1 MTNETNFLMK
11 NKTITISDILLLL
24 LVGIVFLFYNY
35 DSNIAPTYLLSV
47 IQLGIFWFILRIS
60 FTVFPVLA
68 RYTPFIIM
76 LAGLV
81 QAIWGLGQLY
91 NYFPQK
97 HALFKT
103 TGSFFNSGPYGGFIA
118 LIFPIVLHYWLHYRN
133 KNRILSY
140 IFIFIGIVCM
150 LVFPATM
157 SRTAWIAAAIG
168 SALVLILE
176 TRIVVKLMI
185 IHRKHKKQF
194 ALHTLIAAIMII
206 VSLSSVYYLKKDSA
220 NGRLFMWK
228 ISALAIK
235 DAPITGVG
243 LGGFPAAYSK
253 SQMEYFKS
261 RKASGIEKLVSGSP
275 EYAFNEY
282 LRIFL
287 EQGVIGGV
295 LFILLTVS
303 IIRRGIINKQTG
315 IVGSFL
321 ALSIFAF
328 ASYPFYLWEFLI
340 VWVLLG
346 AISVS
351 NKNVTTLFGVPEKR
365 NKISYIASCLLIFI
379 LFISAYFVGNIQY
392 KYFNYNKNWE
402 KLRPLYSMKAY
413 DRIEKDY
420 EFLYSKLNYDPK
432 FVFEYGIILNSLDK
446 REKADSILTRGLA
459 ISCDPMFYNVKGRN
473 YQEMGEFDKAE
484 ESYMNSTFLLPERI
498 YPYYLLTKLYAEPDN
513 YQKDKMHWAA
523 NAVLEKEPKVHST
536 AIKEMRAEV
545 SKILKDNDT
554 TTYGK

>member
-1 MTNETNFLMK
+1 MLLF
-11 NKTITISDILLLL
+11 IVVILSL
-24 LVGIVFLFYNY
+24 Y
-35 DSNIAPTYLLSV
+35 DYDTNIAPTFLLSV
-47 IQLGIFWFILRIS
+47 IQLGIFWCILRIS
-60 FTVFPVLA
+60 FTVFPVIA
-68 RYTPFIIM
+68 RYTPFIII

-133 KNRILSY
+133 SNRILSY
-140 IFIFIGIVCM
+140 ILIFVGIVCM
-150 LVFPATM
+150 LIFPATM

-168 SALVLILE
+168 SALVIILE
-176 TRIVVKLMI
+176 TRIVVKLKI

-194 ALHTLIAAIMII
+194 RLYTIITSLMII

-261 RKASGIEKLVSGSP
+261 GKASDIEKLVSGSP

-287 EQGVIGGV
+287 EQGLIGGV
-295 LFILLTVS
+295 LFILLTIS
-303 IIRRGIINKQTG
+303 IIRRGIINKQIG
-315 IVGSFL
+315 IVGSFI

-351 NKNVTTLFGVPEKR
+351 NKNFTTLYRLPEKR
-365 NKISYIASCLLIFI
+365 NKISYIASCLLIFV
-379 LFISAYFVGNIQY
+379 LFISAYFLGNIQY
-392 KYFNYNKNWE
+392 KYYKSNVDWR
-402 KLRPLYSMKAY
+402 KLRPFYSMKAY

-420 EFLYSKLNYDPK
+420 ELLYSKLNYDPK
-432 FVFEYGIILNSLDK
+432 FIFEYGIILNGLGK
-446 REKADSILTRGLA
+446 REKADSIFTRGLA

-473 YQEMGEFDKAE
+473 YQEMCKFDKAE

-498 YPYYLLTKLYAEPDN
+498 YPYYLLTKLYAEPEN
-513 YQKDKMHWAA
+513 YQDNKMHWAA

-545 SKILKDNDT
+545 RKILNENDT